1 MIMDKDLLVIGGGI
15 NGTGIAADAAGRG
28 LSVVLCEMGDLA
40 SGTSSASSK
49 LIHGGLRYLENA
61 DFALVRESLSER
73 KILSRLAPHLIKQ
86 QAFVM
91 PHCPWLRPYWVIR
104 SGMFIYD
111 FLSNDR
117 KIPNSKALNRAEI
130 QSLELKQQ
138 YQKALQ
144 YYDCTEDDSRLVL
157 HVALLARQHGAE
169 ILPRTKLVKAV
180 RKKNGWLVSLLH
192 DQDLKVYNVKSI
204 VNTSGPWV
212 QQVATELLNIK
223 PKYNVRLVKGS
234 HIVVPKLFDHNKA
247 FILQNKDNRVV
258 FVIPYMQNFTLIG
271 TTDILLNQVEHPV
284 TVSNEEMTYLC
295 DITNQFLLRS
305 ISPSD
310 VIYKYAG
317 IRALHDQANI
327 EPSKLSRDYVLDINE
342 DEAEAPVISV
352 FGGKI
357 TTYRSLAEH
366 VGNRLLKYFPRAGK
380 AWTKKAY
387 LPGGYFPNDDVTS
400 FTKHIHKNYA
410 PIPESLLSHYIN
422 TYGTRTVE
430 VLMNSHR
437 LSDLG
442 QHFGGDLY
450 QREVD
455 YLVQNEWAVTAEDIL
470 WRRGKQGLFLTP
482 EETKKLENYLSAWLA
497 HVEPQQLS

>member
-1 MIMDKDLLVIGGGI
+1 MDKDLLVIGGGI
-15 NGTGIAADAAGRG
+15 NGTGVAADAAGRG

-61 DFALVRESLSER
+61 DFGLVAESLRER

-104 SGMFIYD
+104 TGMFLYD
-111 FLSNDR
+111 FLAHDR
-117 KIPNSKALNRAEI
+117 NIPNSRALSSAEVHN
-130 QSLELKQQ
+130 LELKQQ

-180 RKKNGWLVSLLH
+180 RKKTGWLVSLLH
-192 DQDLKVYNVKSI
+192 EQDLKVYNVKAI

-212 QQVATELLNIK
+212 QQVATELLNIT
-223 PKYNVRLVKGS
+223 PQHTVRLVKGS
-234 HIVVPKLFDHNKA
+234 HIVVPRLFDHDKA
-247 FILQNKDNRVV
+247 FILQNKDMRVV
-258 FVIPYMQNFTLIG
+258 FVIPYMQDFTLIG
-271 TTDILLNQVEHPV
+271 TTDVLLYHIEHPV
-284 TVSNEEMTYLC
+284 TVSNEEISYLC
-295 DITNQFLLRS
+295 EITNQFLQQT
-305 ISPSD
+305 ISPND
-310 VIYKYAG
+310 IVYKYAG
-317 IRALHDQANI
+317 IRALHDQQDTHI
-327 EPSKLSRDYVLDINE
+327 SKLSRDFALDINE
-342 DEAEAPVISV
+342 DEPNAPVISV

-357 TTYRSLAEH
+357 TTYRNLAEQI
-366 VGNRLLKYFPRAGK
+366 GNQLLKYFPKAGQ

-387 LPGGYFPNDDVTS
+387 LPGGYFPNDDVIS

-410 PIPESLLSHYIN
+410 PIPPQLLSHYIN
-422 TYGTRTVE
+422 TYGTRIVE

-437 LSDLG
+437 VSDLG
-442 QHFGGDLY
+442 QHFGANLY
-450 QREVD
+450 QREID

-470 WRRGKQGLFLTP
+470 WRRGKQGLFLSA
-482 EETKKLENYLSAWLA
+482 EEVKKLEDYLTTWRA
-497 HVEPQQLS
+497 HVEPRQLS